1 MEANQSSPKKRNCY
15 KTLVLEN
22 IKYKTRFTAKFSNR
36 KKYEPRNPKKLTAFI
51 PGLIKD
57 ITVKAG
63 SKVKENDKLIMKR
76 DYLFSSSS
84 SAAMIIMGRSANGL
98 TEWKMKSGKT
108 LQEFET
114 GENN

>member
-63 SKVKENDKLIMKR
+63 SKVKENDKLLVLEAMKMNNHILAPM
-76 DYLFSSSS
+76 DGVVKAVYVK
-84 SAAMIIMGRSANGL
+84 NGDAVPKEGL
-98 TEWKMKSGKT
+98 LIEMK
-108 LQEFET
+108 
-114 GENN
+114 